1 MYLVH
6 RPHLEKFN
14 PSEEDF
20 SFDRFK
26 NIIRVDEVASRVVG
40 HPAFYFDEGMY
51 KDTAKYFHEHHNI
64 DVIDASEGLS
74 KAYQKAGKM
83 TKTGYFWAVSNDVEL
98 NNDFNRTFYVD
109 RHHKSHFHLWVKRK
123 SVHWLRSSIWW
134 IMPYS
139 HCRSKRVETR

>member
-1 MYLVH
+1 MGSGYGSRIKLKILILTYYPDIYSIENVFAFKSEEGGEAGVYLVH

-64 DVIDASEGLS
+64 DVIDASKGLS
-74 KAYQKAGKM
+74 DAYQKAGKM
-83 TKTGYFWAVSNDVEL
+83 TKTGYFWVVSNDVEL
-98 NNDFNRTFYVD
+98 N
-109 RHHKSHFHLWVKRK
+109 
-123 SVHWLRSSIWW
+123 
-134 IMPYS
+134 
-139 HCRSKRVETR
+139 TRFQ